1 MTTLQRSTQMD
12 TEMYTSVRL
21 LTRTHI
27 HTHLNTSS
35 SLFMSLF
42 SLWVCARALYT
53 LPDAGPFKTSIFEPR
68 LVKH

>member
-27 HTHLNTSS
+27 HTRLNTSS

-42 SLWVCARALYT
+42 SLWVCARALYAF
-53 LPDAGPFKTSIFEPR
+53 PDAGPFKTSIFEPR